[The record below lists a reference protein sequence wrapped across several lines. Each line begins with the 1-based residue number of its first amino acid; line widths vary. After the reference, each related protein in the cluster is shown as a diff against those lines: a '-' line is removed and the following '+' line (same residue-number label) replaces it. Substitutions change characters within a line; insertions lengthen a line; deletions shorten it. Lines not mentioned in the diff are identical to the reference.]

1 MCNGN
6 KIRPNIWKHLMGIFE
21 ETHLSINQSKRAII
35 SQIYRWHV
43 FQDFTEESIALTKR
57 LVEKGYNENEIHEQ
71 ISKTFTIE
79 RTHLLNQ
86 KSQPT
91 SKIISLILRYN
102 RTLPDIKRAVNKHW
116 DILKINGYFEQFFTE
131 PSIIAFIRIGNVQDI
146 LGTKTVISNRKQVC
160 QNIDHNNYSKPWNSK
175 LNSLCCT
182 PVQSRNTFRSTVTHK
197 SFEI

>member
-1 MCNGN
+1 MGRKSAPTYGN
-6 KIRPNIWKHLMGIFE
+6 IFMGIFE
-21 ETHLSINQSKRAII
+21 ETHLSINQIKRAII

-43 FQDFTEESIALTKR
+43 FQDFTEESTALTKQ
-57 LVEKGYNENEIHEQ
+57 LVERGYNENEIHEQ

-86 KSQPT
+86 KNQPT

-116 DILKINGYFEQFFTE
+116 DILKINRDFEQFFTE
-131 PSIIAFIRIGNVQDI
+131 ASIIAFIRIGNVQDI
-146 LGTKTVISNRKQVC
+146 LGTKTLISKRKQVC

-175 LNSLCCT
+175 LNNLCCT
-182 PVQSRNTFRSTVTHK
+182 PVQPRNTFRSTVTHK
-197 SFEI
+197 SFKI